1 MDPRRFTYRNS
12 RSGSVLAALT
22 IVIGVETLAIHL
34 WISQR
39 HPVVGWS
46 LVALSLVSLGWVF
59 ADYRA
64 RGRRAVILD
73 GQSLELRIGLRA
85 PLVLPRDRVARA
97 IAPTWR
103 ELPEA
108 NAPYVNLTGPA
119 QPNVLLTLA
128 APAAVPLVLGIT
140 RKVTQLGLH
149 LDEPA
154 AFLDALGG
162 GGATLGAGD

>member
-1 MDPRRFTYRNS
+1 MDPRRFTYRHS

-46 LVALSLVSLGWVF
+46 LVALSLVSLAWVF

-73 GQSLELRIGLRA
+73 DQSLELRIGLRA
-85 PLVLPRDRVARA
+85 PIVLPRDRVARA

-119 QPNVLLTLA
+119 QPNVLLTLSELTPIA
-128 APAAVPLVLGIT
+128 IGLGLK
-140 RKVTQLGLH
+140 RKVLHLGLH
-149 LDEPA
+149 LDDPA
-154 AFLDALGG
+154 AFLTDVHSPP
-162 GGATLGAGD
+162 TPVTP